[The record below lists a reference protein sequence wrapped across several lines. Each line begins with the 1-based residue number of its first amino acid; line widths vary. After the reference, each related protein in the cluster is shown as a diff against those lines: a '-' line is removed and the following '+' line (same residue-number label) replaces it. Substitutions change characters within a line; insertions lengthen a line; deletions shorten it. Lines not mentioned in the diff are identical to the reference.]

1 MSAAPTPSA
10 SSPEATSPAAA
21 GSSDSSGLSAMDKI
35 VMDYLRSRGHESAAT
50 ALGQSSGNDGASTST
65 TLSAEELLK
74 KMAVFAAS
82 GTGENAYKS
91 TTNILQELV
100 ASGTSS
106 NIKSLIMNM
115 GDGGAEDALSL
126 DPGDKQEGFRD
137 LEAWVEGSL
146 DMYRVRQVRI
156 EATASTYM
164 LQLRSPNSVLY
175 YCQYSVISTSILYT
189 AVLRMLVGGRAPP
202 YSMSMTSV
210 RSAKVL

>member
-1 MSAAPTPSA
+1 
-10 SSPEATSPAAA
+10 
-21 GSSDSSGLSAMDKI
+21 MDKI
-35 VMDYLRSRGHESAAT
+35 VVDYLRSRGHESAAT
-50 ALGQSSGNDGASTST
+50 ALGQALGGDGASTST

-82 GTGENAYKS
+82 GTGENSYKS
-91 TTNILQELV
+91 TANILQELV

-146 DMYRVRQVRI
+146 DMYRVR
-156 EATASTYM
+156 TAGINNVFLYLFCHYQARVSPHTVSGV
-164 LQLRSPNSVLY
+164 LSLLSRS
-175 YCQYSVISTSILYT
+175 CTRRFQ
-189 AVLRMLVGGRAPP
+189 GRG
-202 YSMSMTSV
+202 
-210 RSAKVL
+210 